1 MISNYPGIKFINI
14 KDEDNFI
21 KEKPVLYKYL
31 PLENALRNL
40 KSKSIW
46 LANPKK
52 WEDPFEYRF
61 LNAEYTDK
69 KGLKSYFPYKERTF
83 ATCLTREPSSEAQWN
98 AYSKDS
104 LAIRFSI
111 DTKILLEQLSN
122 YAINNKLHVVLGNV
136 EYHKRK
142 DITVDSLERLM
153 FNEEKDGTKINKNLK
168 DIDFCARLVLLKRRD
183 FSYEKEVRIIVFK
196 DKSIKA
202 DGILFNYECDN
213 KTLIKQLMIS
223 PKVNDSTFD
232 MLKKY
237 LADEFDMPP
246 IIYKSGKKQSRIIRS
261 RLYDKEDNVKISIF

>member
-1 MISNYPGIKFINI
+1 MISKYPGIKFLNI
-14 KDEDNFI
+14 KDEDKFI
-21 KEKPVLYKYL
+21 KDKPVLYKYL

-46 LANPKK
+46 LANPRK

-61 LNAEYTDK
+61 INAEYTDK
-69 KGLKSYFPYKERTF
+69 KGTKSYFPYKERTF

-122 YAINNKLHVVLGNV
+122 YAIKNHLHVVLGNV

-142 DITVDSLERLM
+142 DIEVDSLEKLM
-153 FNEEKDGTKINKNLK
+153 FDVEKDGTKINKNLK
-168 DIDFCARLVLLKRRD
+168 DIDFCARLFLLKRHD

-196 DKSIKA
+196 DKGIKA

-213 KTLIKQLMIS
+213 KTLIKKLMIS
-223 PKVNDSTFD
+223 PKVNDSTFE
-232 MLKKY
+232 MLNKY

-246 IIYKSGKKQSRIIRS
+246 ITYKSGKKQPRILRS
-261 RLYDKEDNVKISIF
+261 RLYDNEVNVKISTF